1 MTSSTSS
8 ERAAKPLRV
17 AIIGYGLAGAVFH
30 APLIAA
36 TDGMVVSAIVTSNAE
51 RQQRASADFPAATIL
66 ASAEHIWQNASSY
79 DLVVAASPN
88 RTHVPLGIA
97 AMQTGLPVVID
108 KPLAPSVVEAERLIA
123 TSKST
128 GKLLTVFQNRRW
140 DNDFLTVR
148 QLLASESDLLGQI
161 MRFESWYQR
170 YRPQPRSGAWRELP
184 DPGEAGGLLFDLG
197 SHLIDQALLLFG
209 RPLRVYAEVQ
219 MRRPGAQVDDDTFIA
234 LEFANGTRAH
244 LWMDVLTRIPGPR
257 LRITGLR
264 GMYEKWGLDPQE
276 DDLSAGKR
284 PGDAGW
290 GQEAHEHWGRLSTN
304 VGKLHIDG
312 PVETLPGAYET
323 FYALLREA
331 LVSGGKP
338 PVDPA
343 DAVATLR
350 VIEAARESA
359 QKHTVVELAQHQE
372 GVSGLHS

>member
-1 MTSSTSS
+1 MTTTQ
-8 ERAAKPLRV
+8 RTQRHTNPLRV

-30 APLIAA
+30 APLIAS
-36 TDGMVVSAIVTSNAE
+36 TDGMTVSAIVTGNTE
-51 RQQRASADFPAATIL
+51 RQQRARVNYPAASIL
-66 ASAEHIWQNASSY
+66 ASAEDIWQNASSY
-79 DLVVAASPN
+79 DLVIVASPN

-97 AMQTGLPVVID
+97 AMQAGLPVVID
-108 KPLAPSVVEAERLIA
+108 KPMAPSAVEAERLIA

-148 QLLASESDLLGQI
+148 QLLASEPDMLGRI
-161 MRFESWYQR
+161 VRFESWYQR
-170 YRPQPRSGAWRELP
+170 YRPLPRSDAWRELP

-209 RPLRVYAEVQ
+209 QPRRVYAEVDT
-219 MRRPGAQVDDDTFIA
+219 RRPGAQVDDDSFVA
-234 LEFANGTRAH
+234 LEFANGVRAH
-244 LWMDVLTRIPGPR
+244 LWMGILTRIPGPR

-264 GMYEKWGLDPQE
+264 GMYEKWGMDPQE
-276 DDLSAGKR
+276 NALSAGKR
-284 PGDAGW
+284 PGCPDW
-290 GQEAHEHWGRLSTN
+290 GQEPREHWGRLSTD

-323 FYALLREA
+323 FYALLRGA

-359 QKHTVVELAQHQE
+359 RSHTVVELANHQE
-372 GVSGLHS
+372 TGT